1 MVAARHLS
9 LLDTA
14 NADPC
19 TFLLVYPQGG
29 QARAWWT
36 FFLTDKLDHVDVWRP
51 LGQGFYL
58 AFSAYHD
65 RLSFELIEGEPVG
78 VVQRVVARRPR
89 GKAMFPA
96 GLKTCVTLAKA
107 ALGIRA
113 PWVITPRQLYRYV
126 AKRNGVV

>member
-1 MVAARHLS
+1 MLS

-14 NADPC
+14 GCMPVQY
-19 TFLLVYPQGG
+19 LLVYPREG
-29 QARAWWT
+29 QRRAWWT
-36 FFLTDKLDHVDVWRP
+36 FFLPDGLDHVDLWRP

-58 AFSAYHD
+58 VLAAYHD
-65 RLSFELIEGEPVG
+65 CVSMELVEGEPSG
-78 VVQRVVARRPR
+78 LVQRVTARRPR

-96 GLKTCVTLAKA
+96 GLKTCVTIAKA

-126 AKRNGVV
+126 QKRDGIV